1 MPASLFLRP
10 YEDGDVPA
18 FIHLIND
25 PAVYRY
31 LSTRLP
37 IPYTADLA
45 HEFIALCRRGER
57 IERAIIVDGE
67 LAGGI
72 GCALPEPGSNIYS
85 MGYWLGQRF
94 WHRGI
99 MTQALRQMLAEL
111 RAGLAPVGSTVEAK
125 VFAPNIASQQVLL
138 HAGFRQQPGFVL
150 MPMRDG
156 LQHITYSFRLV
167 L

>member
-10 YEDGDVPA
+10 YEEGDVTA
-18 FIHLIND
+18 FTQLINN
-25 PAVYRY
+25 PAVYRF

-37 IPYTADLA
+37 IPYTVDLA

-85 MGYWLGQRF
+85 MGYWLGQHV
-94 WHRGI
+94 WGRGI
-99 MTQALRQMLAEL
+99 MTRTVQLLLEEL
-111 RAGLAPVGSTVEAK
+111 RAGLVPSGSIVEAK
-125 VFAPNIASQQVLL
+125 VFAVNIASQRVLL
-138 HAGFRQQPGFVL
+138 HAGFRQLPGFVL
-150 MPMRDG
+150 IPMRDS